1 VPRRIAHAAL
11 WVATSLAF
19 STPVPAQG
27 VKAATTLLVVQVG
40 DATSGAFIQGA
51 EVRLTS
57 LNRAERT
64 RWDGEARF
72 ANVAAGKHHVQ
83 VRALGYAPGD
93 VDIEVSGDTLPVHF
107 SLERL
112 AAVMDT
118 VRVVSTRH
126 ERHMREFENRRK
138 TGIGHYLTDSAI
150 TEHRQKGLQM
160 LLATEVPGFMTMQDA
175 LVTGGGVGGRDCGV
189 LFYLDGFILGQSLTP
204 RDQFQR
210 DSINLGAIR
219 PEELGGIEVYSR
231 NSAPQQYRPLGS
243 YCKVVL
249 MWMKR

>member
-1 VPRRIAHAAL
+1 VPRHIAQAAL
-11 WVATSLAF
+11 WVATLLVF
-19 STPVPAQG
+19 STPVRAQRVG
-27 VKAATTLLVVQVG
+27 AATTTLVVQVG

-57 LNRAERT
+57 INRAERT

-72 ANVAAGKHHVQ
+72 TNVAAGKHHVQ

-93 VDIEVSGDTLPVHF
+93 VDIEISGDTLPLHF
-107 SLERL
+107 SLERI
-112 AAVMDT
+112 AAVTDT
-118 VRVVSTRH
+118 VRVVSARH
-126 ERHMREFENRRK
+126 ERHLREFEDRRK
-138 TGIGHYLTDSAI
+138 TGIGRYLTDSAI
-150 TEHRQKGLQM
+150 TEHRHQGLQVM
-160 LLATEVPGFMTMQDA
+160 LATQVPGLKMLQDA
-175 LVTGGGVGGRDCGV
+175 LVTPGVRGDCGV

-204 RDQFQR
+204 RGAFQR
-210 DSINLGAIR
+210 DSINLRTIR

-231 NSAPQQYRPLGS
+231 TSAPQQYRPLGS